1 MVKGPVTRCDVVHPR
16 SDADTACNTKILQHV
31 DNFAPDYL
39 IFQLFIVRSSYSFPH
54 NDEHLI

>member
-31 DNFAPDYL
+31 DNFAPDY
-39 IFQLFIVRSSYSFPH
+39 
-54 NDEHLI
+54 